1 MERSHL
7 EFALRN
13 CSLPWGLPGEESA
26 STTPE
31 EAFVEHVLM
40 AREERDLSSAFHR
53 DSAIPIELDL
63 KTPLFARRQLHDR
76 LAFHRFNERRV
87 CALAGCLAMGQ
98 NCAPVHHL
106 GYAMSLRHRRLCAGR
121 NAS

>member
-13 CSLPWGLPGEESA
+13 CSLPWRLPGEESA

-31 EAFVEHVLM
+31 EAFVEHVLV

-63 KTPLFARRQLHDR
+63 KTPLCRPTA
-76 LAFHRFNERRV
+76 
-87 CALAGCLAMGQ
+87 
-98 NCAPVHHL
+98 AP
-106 GYAMSLRHRRLCAGR
+106 
-121 NAS
+121 